1 MFLNES
7 NNGSAPND
15 TTIFN
20 PFEALFGGAGNDTGI
35 GLSNNDSFGTDSSNS
50 FMEPNSQS
58 NETLDILKMLE
69 FLQGG
74 SSGR

>member
-7 NNGSAPND
+7 NNGTAVND

-20 PFEALFGGAGNDTGI
+20 PFEALFGGAGNDTSLGF
-35 GLSNNDSFGTDSSNS
+35 SNNDSFGTGSSNS
-50 FMEPNSQS
+50 FMEPNSQG
-58 NETLDILKMLE
+58 NETLDILRMLE